1 MRNQNRVLQFSG
13 LSGIA
18 ATVLGFSTVFL
29 SIASSPWF
37 SWKENAL
44 SDLGVGGSGLIFNTG
59 LAASGLLLIT
69 FILGLLK
76 LSGGCWAWRLGSYLF
91 LADAISLIGVGIF
104 NESFGR
110 VHLYFS
116 LAFFTL
122 MPLSLIMLG
131 LSLWS
136 RGIKRLSLFTL
147 FSALFTPIIWTMPWR
162 GAAIPEA
169 LSTLATGIWII
180 NISLR
185 MLRSGIMDRPASC
198 PSGRVWHP

>member
-1 MRNQNRVLQFSG
+1 MGVLRFSG

-18 ATVLGFSTVFL
+18 AVALGFSAVLL

-37 SWKENAL
+37 NWTENAL

-59 LAASGLLLIT
+59 LIASGVLLI
-69 FILGLLK
+69 FFFLGLLK
-76 LSGGCWAWRLGSYLF
+76 LSGGCWAWKLGSYMF
-91 LADAISLIGVGIF
+91 LADAISLVGVGVF

-116 LAFFTL
+116 LVFFIL

-136 RGIKRLSLFTL
+136 RGIRGLSLFTL
-147 FSALFTPIIWTMPWR
+147 FLALVTPTVWLMPWR

-169 LSTLATGIWII
+169 LSTLATAVWMI
-180 NISLR
+180 NISLK
-185 MLRSGIMDRPASC
+185 MLRSETMDRLASC
-198 PSGRVWHP
+198 PSGRVSRP

>member
-1 MRNQNRVLQFSG
+1 MGVLRFSG

-18 ATVLGFSTVFL
+18 AVALGFSAVLL

-37 SWKENAL
+37 TWTENAL

-59 LAASGLLLIT
+59 LIASGVLLI
-69 FILGLLK
+69 FFFLGLLK
-76 LSGGCWAWRLGSYLF
+76 LSGGCWAWKLGSYMF
-91 LADAISLIGVGIF
+91 LADAISLVGVGVF

-116 LAFFTL
+116 LVFFIL

-136 RGIKRLSLFTL
+136 RGIRGLSLFTL
-147 FSALFTPIIWTMPWR
+147 FSALVTPTVWLMPWR

-169 LSTLATGIWII
+169 LSTLATAVWMI
-180 NISLR
+180 NISLK
-185 MLRSGIMDRPASC
+185 MLRSETMDRPASC
-198 PSGRVWHP
+198 PSGRVSHP

>member
-1 MRNQNRVLQFSG
+1 MRHRLGVLRFSG

-18 ATVLGFSTVFL
+18 AVALGFSAVLL

-37 SWKENAL
+37 NWTDNAL

-59 LAASGLLLIT
+59 LIASGVLMIS
-69 FILGLLK
+69 FFLGLLK
-76 LSGGCWAWRLGSYLF
+76 LSGGCWAWKLGSYMF
-91 LADAISLIGVGIF
+91 LADALSLIGVGVF

-110 VHLYFS
+110 IHLYFS
-116 LAFFTL
+116 LAFFIL

-136 RGIKRLSLFTL
+136 RGIKGLSLFTL
-147 FSALFTPIIWTMPWR
+147 FSALVTPVVWILPWR

-169 LSTLATGIWII
+169 LSTLATATWIFH
-180 NISLR
+180 ISLR
-185 MLRSGIMDRPASC
+185 MLRSEIMDRPASC
-198 PSGRVWHP
+198 PLERV